1 MMKLFQKIASS
12 AIGLSLLTIPGV
24 SAKMDSSHD
33 ELKKALNDVGIEVF
47 LNEPELCN
55 GKESGIYSPEYNAIV
70 ICQDNRIETSDQ
82 EVDWTEN
89 DYDTLRH
96 ESQHVVQDCMEGIEN
111 DKMSLFFSD
120 ELEYIEFVVMGLTKL
135 EFFNIVESYRSF
147 DNDVILSELE
157 AFAVAKGVKPNT
169 IAKALRG
176 VCGK

>member
-1 MMKLFQKIASS
+1 MRLLQKIASS

-24 SAKMDSSHD
+24 SAETNSNHD
-33 ELKKALNDVGIEVF
+33 ELKRALNDVGVEVF

-55 GKESGIYSPEYNAIV
+55 GKESGMYSPDYNAIM
-70 ICQDNRIETSDQ
+70 ICQDDRIETSDQ

-96 ESQHVVQDCMEGIEN
+96 ESQHVVQDCMEGIDN
-111 DKMSLFFSD
+111 NKMSLFFSD
-120 ELEYIEFVVMGLTKL
+120 RVEYLEFVVMGLTKL
-135 EFFNIVESYRSF
+135 EFFQIVEAYRSF
-147 DNDVILSELE
+147 DSDIILNELE

-176 VCGK
+176 VCEK